1 LIPVGANWIR
11 KSFCRHRTDAHS
23 IVTSG
28 ARPMLLPVTPVLAPS
43 GRQGVDQG
51 VRSASAR

>member
-11 KSFCRHRTDAHS
+11 KSFCRHRTDARS